1 MVVVKITKK
10 GRQPFQKLQ
19 KFGFKDRAIV
29 FETKEGILFKPFP
42 DISEE
47 KGSLRKLFRKGAREI
62 IEEARKKDIQREKM
76 LER

>member
-29 FETKEGILFKPFP
+29 FETKEGILLKPFP

-47 KGSLRKLFRKGAREI
+47 KVHWESYSKKGQRNNW
-62 IEEARKKDIQREKM
+62 RSKKRRYAEGKM

>member
-29 FETKEGILFKPFP
+29 FETKEGILLKPFP

-47 KGSLRKLFRKGAREI
+47 KVH
-62 IEEARKKDIQREKM
+62 
-76 LER
+76 